1 MIRPT
6 YILSTKIWFLKILF
20 KHFYKNI
27 LILIFIKIYFI
38 SELKFDWQKQKKM
51 LKTFLILIL
60 LINNI
65 YAGPAAGAICSAG
78 CAAVVVACYGAAG
91 VVFGK

>member
-1 MIRPT
+1 MTTTQAMDEYYKREG
-6 YILSTKIWFLKILF
+6 K
-20 KHFYKNI
+20 KNI
-27 LILIFIKIYFI
+27 QVEVIL
-38 SELKFDWQKQKKM
+38 ELKFDWQKQKKM

>member
-1 MIRPT
+1 M
-6 YILSTKIWFLKILF
+6 
-20 KHFYKNI
+20 
-27 LILIFIKIYFI
+27 
-38 SELKFDWQKQKKM
+38 KFNWQKQIEM
-51 LKTFLILIL
+51 LKTFLILFL

-65 YAGPAAGAICSAG
+65 FAGPAASAICSAG